1 MNKPIYLYI
10 TPFFPSPES
19 WRGGYCLDAVKAIIR
34 DGRYD
39 VRVLVTGNGDDYVW
53 DGISVACFKKI
64 IAPSGI
70 MPFAFEWI
78 NNNLFIRK
86 LKSIGIDFS
95 NVAVCHVNTFGCG
108 HYASCFKRINPH
120 SETIIQIHFSYG
132 LHLDSGRLGV
142 IPFHATLLYLY
153 YRRICMSVDVLAFVS
168 KMSRDT
174 FGKMYDGVPEG
185 RVKDVRDL
193 LWFGKY
199 MPSLKLPKQMVVYNG
214 IDTSLFFP
222 GNKEPHGGFVIGCVA
237 NFQPLKDH
245 ITLLKAV
252 NILKNKI
259 DGLKVRL
266 IGSGVMLKKCKQYV
280 EENSLGDIVS
290 FEKEVDHRDLPE
302 FYRSLDLFVLPS
314 RLEGFVC
321 VCVESWACGTPAI
334 FCSGI
339 SLAELVSEEDK
350 DKWTFKPMD
359 SEELADKIVK
369 YKAHRYAQAFTEKLN
384 IDTIWYNFLEK
395 LEKRHER

>member
-10 TPFFPSPES
+10 TPFFPAPGN
-19 WRGGYCLDAVKAIIR
+19 WRGGYCLDAAKSIAH

-39 VRVLVTGNGDDYVW
+39 VRVMVVGKGDDYEW
-53 DGISVACFKKI
+53 DGMKVSRFRRVT
-64 IAPSGI
+64 APSGTI
-70 MPFAFEWI
+70 PFVLEGL
-78 NNNLFIRK
+78 NNRIFRRK
-86 LKSIGIDFS
+86 VKSIGIDPCD
-95 NVAVCHVNTFGCG
+95 VAVCHTNTLDCG
-108 HYASCFKRINPH
+108 HYAAFFKRLNPCAKTIVQMH
-120 SETIIQIHFSYG
+120 SSYS
-132 LHLDSGRLGV
+132 LHLDSGRIGV
-142 IPFHATLLYLY
+142 VPIHAMLLYFY
-153 YRRICMSVDVLAFVS
+153 YRRVCANVDILAFVS
-168 KMSRDT
+168 KMSKDT

-193 LWFGKY
+193 LRFGKY
-199 MPSLKLPKQMVVYNG
+199 LPPLRLPKQMVVYNG
-214 IDTSLFFP
+214 IDTSLFFL
-222 GNKEPHGGFVIGCVA
+222 GNKEPHSGFVIGCVA

-252 NILKNKI
+252 NILKDKV

-339 SLAELVSEEDK
+339 SLTELLPDHK
-350 DKWTFKPMD
+350 NGKWTFKPMD
-359 SEELADKIVK
+359 FEDLAAKILA
-369 YKAHRYAQAFTEKLN
+369 YKENKWKQEFNATLEINAIWRAFLDDVSK
-384 IDTIWYNFLEK
+384 
-395 LEKRHER
+395 